1 MRSLYDILHLQAWYT
16 RVRRMVCLRIREM
29 AKRIHK
35 SVLFE
40 TCFSLFN
47 NQKAAPRLFNE
58 GCLGRLF
65 ISFCSNRFC
74 RRQGILIFSS
84 LIIIFITSVVIE
96 VAAQSMEMDGAVSPV
111 EIGDQVPDSFW
122 EVSSAMLNHPNGED
136 SLHFSNLNKEKLIIL
151 DFGGTI
157 CPPCVE
163 SLRSLQ
169 AIDENLSESFVP
181 IGISSEGRDR
191 VEPFLNSMDIQLP
204 YIYDDQIL
212 KKYFPYS
219 IIPHLVW
226 IREGRV
232 IHISGAG
239 DASQA
244 NILKAISGENII
256 GEIKKDYYSYDS
268 KLPLIIDG
276 NGGESSRLAYHS
288 AFTDYI
294 PGLVGGLSISDH
306 NMVFRNFGIEQLF
319 VEIYS
324 RLSRD
329 RHFRFSNRKE
339 LNLPNDMLLVIQGKN
354 DRDRFCYN
362 FYLRDIE
369 VPILERYRFILKE
382 ANDYFSFLLGI
393 KSGIVNRNM
402 PCWVLKYDAS
412 LKCEQ
417 ETIENKEEEVLSAFE
432 LNNSTIAS
440 LHYVLAK
447 QLEEQSYPVVTDLS
461 PDAVVNIR
469 LDTTITDPLVLS
481 ENLKPFGFYFE
492 CEERDVEILQIHQT
506 NNP

>member
-1 MRSLYDILHLQAWYT
+1 
-16 RVRRMVCLRIREM
+16 
-29 AKRIHK
+29 
-35 SVLFE
+35 
-40 TCFSLFN
+40 
-47 NQKAAPRLFNE
+47 
-58 GCLGRLF
+58 
-65 ISFCSNRFC
+65 
-74 RRQGILIFSS
+74 
-84 LIIIFITSVVIE
+84 
-96 VAAQSMEMDGAVSPV
+96 
-111 EIGDQVPDSFW
+111 
-122 EVSSAMLNHPNGED
+122 
-136 SLHFSNLNKEKLIIL
+136 
-151 DFGGTI
+151 
-157 CPPCVE
+157 
-163 SLRSLQ
+163 
-169 AIDENLSESFVP
+169 
-181 IGISSEGRDR
+181 
-191 VEPFLNSMDIQLP
+191 
-204 YIYDDQIL
+204 
-212 KKYFPYS
+212 
-219 IIPHLVW
+219 
-226 IREGRV
+226 
-232 IHISGAG
+232 
-239 DASQA
+239 
-244 NILKAISGENII
+244 
-256 GEIKKDYYSYDS
+256 
-268 KLPLIIDG
+268 
-276 NGGESSRLAYHS
+276 
-288 AFTDYI
+288 
-294 PGLVGGLSISDH
+294 
-306 NMVFRNFGIEQLF
+306 MVFRNFGIEQLF

-492 CEERDVEILQIHQT
+492 CEERDVEILQIDQT